1 MEEKETS
8 MTADETVFLGFMTAF
23 VTAIVRGVGAP
34 LVESLKQEIAAQR
47 RAHLKSRKERL

>member
-1 MEEKETS
+1 